1 MTLLVDIGNS
11 RTKWALKQKNGV
23 LGPMHAC
30 ANAAIANNEDLQT
43 MIEQSAKIVLACVA
57 GDAVLQQ
64 FKALVPEKTAL
75 HVVQAQAETCGVYN
89 GYAQPETLGV
99 DRWAALLGAWSMRRV
114 PCVVV
119 NAGTAITVDA
129 LNADGEF
136 LGGTIMPGLG
146 LMMQSLRAN
155 AAQLDVDTKSAEV
168 QDFPDNTADAIYAGC
183 LNGAVGA
190 VAAMT
195 GHLAKQGDTMPVLV
209 LSGGDA
215 EALKNALQRMPFANL
230 HVKSVIMTENLV
242 LQGLA
247 LWESEIV

>member
-11 RTKWALKQKNGV
+11 RTKWAFKQESGA

-30 ANAAIANNEDLQT
+30 ANAAIANNEDLRT
-43 MIEQSAKIVLACVA
+43 MIEQSTKIVLACVA
-57 GDAVLQQ
+57 GDAVLLQ
-64 FKALVPEKTAL
+64 FKALVPEKTSL
-75 HVVQAQAETCGVYN
+75 HVVQSQAETCGVYN
-89 GYAQPETLGV
+89 GYVQPETLGV
-99 DRWAALLGAWSMRRV
+99 DRWAALLGAWSV
-114 PCVVV
+114 HSAPCVVV

-136 LGGTIMPGLG
+136 LGGMIVPGLG
-146 LMMQSLRAN
+146 LMIQSLRKNTAR
-155 AAQLDVDTKSAEV
+155 LDVDIKAIEV

-183 LNGAVGA
+183 MNAAVGA
-190 VAAMT
+190 VAAMAV
-195 GHLAKQGDTMPVLV
+195 HLAKHGDIMPRLV

-215 EALKNALQRMPFANL
+215 EALKNALQQVPFANL

-247 LWESEIV
+247 LWEKEIV

>member
-11 RTKWALKQKNGV
+11 RTKWAFKLGSGV
-23 LGPMHAC
+23 LGAMHAC
-30 ANAAIANNEDLQT
+30 ANADIANNQDLRLAVG
-43 MIEQSAKIVLACVA
+43 QSTKIVLACVA
-57 GDAVLQQ
+57 GENVLQQ
-64 FKALVPEKTAL
+64 FKILVPQKSML

-89 GYAQPETLGV
+89 GYEQPETLGV
-99 DRWAALLGAWSMRRV
+99 DRWASLLGAWSTRRA

-136 LGGTIMPGLG
+136 LGGTIMPGLR
-146 LMMQSLRAN
+146 LMMQSLKTN
-155 AAQLDVDTKSAEV
+155 AAQLDVDIKVAQV
-168 QDFPDNTADAIYAGC
+168 PDFPTQTAEAIYAGC
-183 LNGAVGA
+183 LNAVMGAIS
-190 VAAMT
+190 AMA
-195 GHLAKQGDTMPVLV
+195 GHLAKYGGAMPELV

-215 EALKNALQRMPFANL
+215 EVLKNALQQVPFANL

-247 LWESEIV
+247 LWEKEIV